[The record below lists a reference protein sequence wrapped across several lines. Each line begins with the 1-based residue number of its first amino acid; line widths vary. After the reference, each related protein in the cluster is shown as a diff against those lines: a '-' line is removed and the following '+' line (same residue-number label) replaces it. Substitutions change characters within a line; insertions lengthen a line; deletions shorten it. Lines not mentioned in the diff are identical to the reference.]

1 MKNATNITLASVI
14 RCWSATHC
22 ASTLS
27 ILQKKVQEETFNI
40 FRIWRSSDVHV
51 QLSDLLRQLAHLD
64 VILRIQIQ
72 IVYGFVVIVNYYL
85 GINDKD
91 QERKS

>member
-1 MKNATNITLASVI
+1 M
-14 RCWSATHC
+14 
-22 ASTLS
+22 
-27 ILQKKVQEETFNI
+27 
-40 FRIWRSSDVHV
+40 

-91 QERKS
+91 QESQIYEYCEIILSDDYLVTSFNRYVSFETKHE